1 MNQLL
6 YMYVI
11 NVVVPI
17 TILMNGFVN
26 IVRMEVSN
34 EEVNTSNR

>member
-11 NVVVPI
+11 NVVVTI